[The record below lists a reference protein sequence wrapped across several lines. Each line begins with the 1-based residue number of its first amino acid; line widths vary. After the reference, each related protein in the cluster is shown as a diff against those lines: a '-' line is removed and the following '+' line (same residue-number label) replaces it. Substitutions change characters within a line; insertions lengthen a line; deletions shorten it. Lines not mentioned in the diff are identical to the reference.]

1 MTVHNYQ
8 QLFWGQGQFL
18 TPQHLQQMDLFH
30 QGQSQLFWK
39 LSVPFGWGV
48 DALEIDEAGL
58 AANRFEIRRCRIVT
72 REGLVLNAGSGG
84 DANVHIAPRNFVMP
98 PGSTKIP
105 VYLWLP
111 EHNPAE
117 NNICSG
123 NDDALPGRATRYRS
137 RARECKDLFDKDQAD
152 VEVFFVEYNLVIVFE
167 FDDAFRSL
175 KKTGELYKIAE
186 LVQAQSKSSEQL
198 SARLSERFVPPSLT
212 IASSPVLWNLLKN
225 FRDVLTAK
233 SETLAQLKRQRGV
246 RASVAG
252 LQDLLRLT
260 MFQTLARYLPIW
272 HHHLELGIIA
282 PEQAYGLLRQMVG
295 DLSVF
300 SEQVT
305 PLGAPLDDTLSPLPR
320 YDHNDLWGIFDQA
333 IRIALKLV
341 DQIAWGPEESIRLT
355 YDGKE
360 YFHAKLPPSLFEGE
374 RTRYYLLIDSKVSGI
389 ELWNRLNRTGKISAD
404 EDMATIRPFATM
416 GLEIQYLN
424 SPPTGLNRG
433 GLYTYFQIDTKSKL
447 WDGIRKNCNIVVFCG
462 LDPNDTTIELLWVRE
477 D

>member
-1 MTVHNYQ
+1 
-8 QLFWGQGQFL
+8 
-18 TPQHLQQMDLFH
+18 
-30 QGQSQLFWK
+30 
-39 LSVPFGWGV
+39 
-48 DALEIDEAGL
+48 
-58 AANRFEIRRCRIVT
+58 
-72 REGLVLNAGSGG
+72 
-84 DANVHIAPRNFVMP
+84 
-98 PGSTKIP
+98 
-105 VYLWLP
+105 
-111 EHNPAE
+111 
-117 NNICSG
+117 
-123 NDDALPGRATRYRS
+123 
-137 RARECKDLFDKDQAD
+137 
-152 VEVFFVEYNLVIVFE
+152 VEYNLVIVFE